1 MHFRPPPPS
10 KRLIAL
16 LPALLLSACAGAP
29 PVAKDIVPGTGDKDR
44 RMSAQESPALV
55 RTAPPQPIAAPALTL
70 PPVTEP
76 TAPDPE
82 TNVFFASGSDNI
94 SAAARAHLAAVVER
108 LKARPRADITLVGH
122 TDDTGSS
129 ELNIA
134 LAQKRVAA
142 VAAELQS
149 LGIPW
154 RQIRRISYGNEA
166 SGPHSCQTPQCRQQ
180 ERRVELRISG
190 SD

>member
-1 MHFRPPPPS
+1 MRFNP
-10 KRLIAL
+10 
-16 LPALLLSACAGAP
+16 LLSFATSLFAVFLTACAGNA
-29 PVAKDIVPGTGDKDR
+29 PVAGV
-44 RMSAQESPALV
+44 SASATMRPAPA
-55 RTAPPQPIAAPALTL
+55 REAAAPLPPGASLPSPPIQAPAPAL

-76 TAPDPE
+76 PAPDPE
-82 TNVFFASGSDNI
+82 TNVFFATGSHAI
-94 SAAARAHLAAVVER
+94 SSETRAQLTAVVEK

-142 VAAELQS
+142 VASELQS
-149 LGIPW
+149 MGIPS

-166 SGPHSCQTPQCRQQ
+166 SGPHNCQTARCRQQ
-180 ERRVELRISG
+180 ERRVELRVSG